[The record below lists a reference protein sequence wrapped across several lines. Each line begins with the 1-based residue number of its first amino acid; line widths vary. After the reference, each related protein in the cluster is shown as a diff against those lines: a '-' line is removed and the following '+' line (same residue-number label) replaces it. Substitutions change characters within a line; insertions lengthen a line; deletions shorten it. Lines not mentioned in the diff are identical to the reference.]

1 MQGADQVATIKVMT
15 TVSLLIFSGRPDPK
29 WELAPGEVAAL
40 VQRSRDLRPAAE
52 VSTLGYRG
60 FLVQSDE
67 PGLPPKVIVRDSPE
81 LERFLLRTGARKL
94 APEIICIVEE
104 AIK

>member
-1 MQGADQVATIKVMT
+1 MTKVT
-15 TVSLLIFSGRPDPK
+15 LLIFTGRPDPI

-40 VQRSRDLRPAAE
+40 VKRLRELKPAAE

-67 PGLPPKVIVRDSPE
+67 PGWPPKVIVRDSAE
-81 LERFLLRTGARKL
+81 LERLLLRTGGRHL
-94 APEIICIVEE
+94 SPEIIDIVEE